1 MFRLEKSVRAPEYT
15 ALKAPASKNLCNVR
29 VNNPRRV
36 CSMATTQNEYEGPR
50 TDPDRTFLPYGSRP
64 VGPGAIDLDNAFT
77 QEHEV
82 LVTM

>member
-1 MFRLEKSVRAPEYT
+1 
-15 ALKAPASKNLCNVR
+15 
-29 VNNPRRV
+29 
-36 CSMATTQNEYEGPR
+36 MATTQHEYEGPR